1 MKKYTAFALTLS
13 DVHSAKEKP
22 SGLAKPE
29 VEKFVTGVVFAG
41 GLLAGRKN

>member
-1 MKKYTAFALTLS
+1 MKKYTAFGLILS
-13 DVHSAKEKP
+13 DVHFAKEKP

-41 GLLAGRKN
+41 ELLAGRKN